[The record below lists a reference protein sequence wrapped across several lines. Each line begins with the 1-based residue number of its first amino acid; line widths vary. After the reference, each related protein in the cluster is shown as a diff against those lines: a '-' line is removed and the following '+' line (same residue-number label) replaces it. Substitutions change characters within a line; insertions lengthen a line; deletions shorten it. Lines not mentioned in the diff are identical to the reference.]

1 MAKLPF
7 AVPVHVASFFTTP
20 FLTFLC
26 EWQNYIS
33 PSQFV
38 YLHSLPFPVRHKWV
52 VPCTVNHIFYL
63 GFHKLCF
70 TCILTSAVGWALNFP
85 LLKYAWWSTLIVL
98 RTENETTLVNSG
110 RSCYAG
116 YKWAESLNFQR
127 LVSSKLNPLRLCLP
141 LICTTFAS
149 VTRYEQLGVGVG
161 VAGCILFGFSATV
174 LHMKTAVNTVHP
186 QLNTTFEIWY
196 PDISHSSRNHQAD
209 IFHSG
214 PPSYWN
220 NIKLVWLKLAIVTCE
235 CSCMRISDIVL
246 GNSLW
251 IWILLTLFPFLFAE
265 IIWTIIAIRKYLTV
279 YYGTLDII
287 GFFLLLF
294 LKYTVIFLPISGNTS
309 LHFVTQSYS
318 ATTESSLH
326 HQNPPWKPTFPLILT
341 SWNGKYINPFPDG
354 EFVLPVL
361 VPPNNGL
368 KASPSKPETF
378 SLRHVFHMGMH
389 KILELKQVV
398 ILCHMSKLEELC

>member
-1 MAKLPF
+1 M
-7 AVPVHVASFFTTP
+7 
-20 FLTFLC
+20 
-26 EWQNYIS
+26 N
-33 PSQFV
+33 
-38 YLHSLPFPVRHKWV
+38 SL
-52 VPCTVNHIFYL
+52 
-63 GFHKLCF
+63 
-70 TCILTSAVGWALNFP
+70 GWGL
-85 LLKYAWWSTLIVL
+85 
-98 RTENETTLVNSG
+98 
-110 RSCYAG
+110 
-116 YKWAESLNFQR
+116 
-127 LVSSKLNPLRLCLP
+127 
-141 LICTTFAS
+141 
-149 VTRYEQLGVGVG
+149 G

-174 LHMKTAVNTVHP
+174 LHIKTAVNTGHP
-186 QLNTTFEIWY
+186 QLNSTFEMWY
-196 PDISHSSRNHQAD
+196 PHISHSSRDHQAD

-220 NIKLVWLKLAIVTCE
+220 NIKLVRLKLAIVTCE
-235 CSCMRISDIVL
+235 CSYMKISDIVL
-246 GNSLW
+246 GNKVSVNMNIVDFVSVSFCWNNLW
-251 IWILLTLFPFLFAE
+251 TS
-265 IIWTIIAIRKYLTV
+265 IAIWKYLTV
-279 YYGTLDII
+279 YYGTLNIT

-368 KASPSKPETF
+368 KASPSKPET